1 MKYLRDISGFAL
13 AITVAYWLMAA
24 IYIVMMQD
32 SLLSIAIRLP
42 RMDFWNDFSELML
55 GYVISLLP
63 LLWLRAL
70 DKRPSKALYT
80 YLMFSIMLP
89 SVIFLVT
96 NDNMTVAD
104 RNFRA
109 VFCVFCFFVI
119 YLQYYAHPLKM
130 RPIRYQGTIGWSLVL
145 GVATLG
151 SAYVFLLNPSALANL
166 RIFDVYEQRLDL
178 RDAVNA
184 GTFNRLNVYLT
195 NWMGM
200 AIAPFLAAYGI
211 YTRRYRY
218 VVLSVVMAFIA
229 FAVSTHKSVLF
240 TTLIVVVF
248 AISMQLSKRFA
259 LLPKTTPL
267 NVAFVVI
274 AIFLV
279 VPFATDMFLNR
290 GAVVTAVTSFRLS
303 LNNGY
308 LTSIYFEFFG
318 DQDMLLYA
326 DSFLRG
332 IVDNP
337 HDLSYSRRVG
347 NYLTNYDSRNSAN
360 ANFLADGYV
369 NLGYAG
375 MVFSSL
381 QLGLVLWLMDSLAR
395 GRNAVMVACVI
406 LPAGLVFSNV
416 PIHTGLV
423 SNGIAVCM
431 LLLTL
436 LPKERPPQTARKYFN
451 TSINWRNI

>member
-1 MKYLRDISGFAL
+1 MKHLRDISGFAL
-13 AITVAYWLMAA
+13 AITLAYWLLVA
-24 IYIVMMQD
+24 IYIVMIQN
-32 SLLSIAIRLP
+32 SVFRIAIRFP
-42 RMDFWNDFSELML
+42 EMTFEEQFPELAL

-70 DKRPSKALYT
+70 DQRPSKALYT

-96 NDNMTVAD
+96 NDYMTVAD

-130 RPIRYQGTIGWSLVL
+130 NPIRHQSSIGWGLVL

-200 AIAPFLAAYGI
+200 AFAPFLAAYGI

-248 AISMQLSKRFA
+248 AVSMHLSKRFA
-259 LLPKTTPL
+259 ILPKTIPL
-267 NVAFVVI
+267 NVAFVI
-274 AIFLV
+274 ISTFLI
-279 VPFATDMFLNR
+279 VPFAIDLFLGR
-290 GAVVTAVTSFRLS
+290 GALMTVVSGFRMFV
-303 LNNGY
+303 NNGF

-318 DQDMLLYA
+318 EQDMLLYA

-337 HDLSYSRRVG
+337 HDMSYARRVG
-347 NYLTNYDSRNSAN
+347 DYVTNYDSRNNAN

-381 QLGLVLWLMDSLAR
+381 QLGFVLWLMDSLAR

-451 TSINWRNI
+451 TSINWRNT